1 MEKKRN
7 NKKLFAII
15 GGSVLAFVLTI
26 ALSVSITLAYFGG
39 TANGTQTI
47 TMDKAV
53 TVGLNN
59 LGSAN
64 VVNALPGQKVEVN
77 ATATVTSGESG
88 AFVAMKVTATAA
100 EGATITAPTLT
111 VSGDWVKV
119 GDYYFYATGAA
130 DNTAKLTKV
139 ANAGTAVLAGS
150 FVLDKTLTNAVAEDV
165 ISVRVDVIA
174 VQGVA
179 FDSNGAKITD
189 PTIAQALEMFDQFD
203 NTIVA

>member
-7 NKKLFAII
+7 KKKLFAII

-64 VVNALPGQKVEVN
+64 VTGALPGQKVTVD
-77 ATATVTSGESG
+77 ATATVTSGASG
-88 AFVAMKVTATAA
+88 AYVAMKLTVTGA
-100 EGATITAPTLT
+100 EGLTAPTLT
-111 VSGDWVKV
+111 LTGNWTKV
-119 GDYYFYATGAA
+119 GDYYFYTTTAGT
-130 DNTAKLTKV
+130 DNTAKLANV
-139 ANAGTAVLAGS
+139 ADQGTAVLNGS
-150 FVLDKTLTNAVAEDV
+150 FVLDKTLTNTVAEKTITV
-165 ISVRVDVIA
+165 QVDVIA

-179 FDSNGAKITD
+179 FDASGNKITE